1 MEPVGQASAQ
11 APQSM
16 QMSGSME
23 YTSPSV
29 MAPVGHSP
37 WQAPQ
42 ATQVSGLILC
52 AIVYLKLVFV
62 SGLVFKNC
70 ANIHFP
76 FEKTKTIRR
85 GPILAIAKISLHL
98 CRL

>member
-23 YTSPSV
+23 YTSPSM

-52 AIVYLKLVFV
+52 AIVFIEVNVCDSSPYQKLC
-62 SGLVFKNC
+62 KYT
-70 ANIHFP
+70 FP
-76 FEKTKTIRR
+76 F
-85 GPILAIAKISLHL
+85 
-98 CRL
+98 

>member
-52 AIVYLKLVFV
+52 AIVSIKIGVCLMTRFQKLC
-62 SGLVFKNC
+62 KYT
-70 ANIHFP
+70 FP
-76 FEKTKTIRR
+76 F
-85 GPILAIAKISLHL
+85 
-98 CRL
+98 